1 MRRGVRHMTPTRID
15 MAGQQIGAFHVVGF
29 AGYAGRAMMWVVQ
42 CDAGHRFT
50 ARGQNLRKAQTGRWE
65 IRCPGCVAA

>member
-1 MRRGVRHMTPTRID
+1 MTTTRIN
-15 MAGQQIGAFHVVGF
+15 MSNQQIGAFHVVCF